1 MGIIK
6 LLPDHTANQ
15 IAAGEVVQR
24 PASVVKELMENSVD
38 SKATRIILTIKD
50 GGKALIQVS
59 DNGTGMNDLDARL
72 CWERHATSKLSA
84 IEDLFSL
91 NTFGFRGEALASIA
105 AVAQVDMKTRRAE
118 EELGTHIFIEGSEVK
133 KQEGIAVPPGTTITV
148 RNLFFNVPARRSFLK
163 SDPVETNHIIE
174 EFIRVALANPDI
186 GFVMTNNDTEV
197 YHTIPGTLKQRILS
211 LFGSKYNENLLPL
224 NESTQISNIYGF
236 VGKPEFAKK
245 TRGEQYFF
253 VNHRFIRN
261 SYLNHAV
268 VGAYQDLMPTD
279 NFPFYVLFIDL
290 DPASIDINV
299 HPTKTEIKFRE
310 EKNLYTIL
318 KSVVKRSLGQH
329 TLTPQFDFETPASIQ
344 NFNPSF
350 FNRDEI
356 PAPPQIK
363 TDPDFN
369 PFKSETYKPSH
380 PAETYREQ
388 NNQRNWQELYEREPG
403 YAEGPG
409 LVTESRFSAAGN
421 AEETKEP
428 AKQLMQLNAQYIL
441 SPLKNGLM
449 IIDQRAAHERI
460 LYERYLEFMEKHEG
474 SSQRLLF
481 PSIVKFSPADMALI
495 QDLMP
500 EFISLGFEIDDFGNN
515 QVVINGVPT
524 EAANA
529 NPQQLFEGM
538 LENYK
543 SSKTD
548 VKLGRREG
556 IAQSIA
562 KKLAIG
568 FSKRLNE
575 DEMRNLVDELF
586 ACAMPYAAPD
596 GRATLKTIT
605 LEDLARMFGS

>member
-24 PASVVKELMENSVD
+24 PASVVKELLENSVD
-38 SKATRIILTIKD
+38 AGASKITLHIKD

-59 DNGTGMNDLDARL
+59 DNGSGMNELDARL
-72 CWERHATSKLSA
+72 CWERHATSKLNA

-91 NTFGFRGEALASIA
+91 HTFGFRGEALASIA

-118 EELGTHIFIEGSEVK
+118 EEVGTHILIEGSEVK
-133 KQEGIAVPPGTTITV
+133 KQEAIAIPHGTTISV

-163 SDPVETNHIIE
+163 SDAVETNHIIE
-174 EFIRVALANPDI
+174 EFVRVALANPDT

-197 YHTIPGTLKQRILS
+197 YHVLPGSLKQRILS
-211 LFGSKYNENLLPL
+211 IFGHKYTENILQV
-224 NESTQISNIYGF
+224 NESTGIANIYGF
-236 VGKPEFAKK
+236 AGKPDFAKK

-261 SYLNHAV
+261 NYLNHAV

-290 DPASIDINV
+290 DPSTIDINV

-318 KSVVKRSLGQH
+318 KAVVKRSLGQH
-329 TLTPQFDFETPASIQ
+329 TLTPQLDFDTPAAIQ

-350 FNRDEI
+350 YNRDEI
-356 PAPPQIK
+356 PSPPQIK
-363 TDPDFN
+363 TDPGYN
-369 PFKSETYKPSH
+369 PFKTD
-380 PAETYREQ
+380 TYRPAQ
-388 NNQRNWQELYEREPG
+388 PTYRVQSNQRNWQQIYENASSPI
-403 YAEGPG
+403 
-409 LVTESRFSAAGN
+409 VTESQISAHDHFEESAK
-421 AEETKEP
+421 AELQP
-428 AKQLMQLNAQYIL
+428 KQLMQLNQQYIL
-441 SPLKNGLM
+441 SPLKSGLM

-460 LYERYLEFMEKHEG
+460 LYERYLGQLEKHDG

-481 PSIVKFSPADMALI
+481 PSIVQFSASDMALI
-495 QDLMP
+495 QDLAP
-500 EFISLGFEIDDFGNN
+500 EFTALGFVIDDFGNN

-524 EAANA
+524 EASDA

-543 SSKTD
+543 QSKTD
-548 VKLGRREG
+548 VKLTRREG

-562 KKLAIG
+562 KRLSINYG
-568 FSKRLNE
+568 KRLN
-575 DEMRNLVDELF
+575 DAEMRNLVDELF
-586 ACAMPYAAPD
+586 ACTMPFATPD
-596 GRATLKTIT
+596 GRATLKTLT
-605 LEDLARMFGS
+605 LEDIGKMMG